1 MVGLV
6 IVSHSAELA
15 AGVVEL
21 AREMGGGDVPIE
33 AAGGLDDG
41 SVGTDAARVQV
52 AIERAMSADG
62 VLVLMDLGSAL
73 MSAEM
78 ATELLGGDDRVLL
91 SEAPLVEGAVAAAAV
106 ARGGASLE
114 EVAAEARGALA
125 MKVSQ
130 LGGDEPSVED
140 ASTDGRQRD
149 RPARQAG
156 RAGGRARVS
165 IRRRPA
171 AGEGWPPGPSQRAK
185 PDGVDDPR
193 GAARGRPP
201 GQRLG
206 PAGG

>member
-130 LGGDEPSVED
+130 LGGEEASVED
-140 ASTDGRQRD
+140 ASTDGAAAEEGEVRL
-149 RPARQAG
+149 PVVNEIGLHARRLPKLAVQLGRGELALLQAH
-156 RAGGRARVS
+156 AV
-165 IRRRPA
+165 
-171 AGEGWPPGPSQRAK
+171 E
-185 PDGVDDPR
+185 
-193 GAARGRPP
+193 
-201 GQRLG
+201 
-206 PAGG
+206 